1 MLNVHRNHT
10 IHTNSNSTR
19 MVKQKIQD
27 PNSQS
32 CSHES
37 NWTRWQVW
45 FLGCQL
51 RIFFDIFLIS
61 ETKMTEP
68 KQHIKKLRHGVEK
81 TICQSLFD
89 WPVKPNE
96 PKESQLM
103 IITNL
108 HAVVGLQIFS
118 KQPIR
123 SMQQWKETLLWPDPH
138 EELLALSS
146 FSMSKWRCETMPS
159 LERSRCHRRRSK
171 STVESFETWTQL
183 KKLGFQNVRTLHSMR
198 GGAE

>member
-51 RIFFDIFLIS
+51 RIFVDIFLIS
-61 ETKMTEP
+61 ETKMTVFQASYKETKAWSREDNFIP
-68 KQHIKKLRHGVEK
+68 YSIDLWN
-81 TICQSLFD
+81 L
-89 WPVKPNE
+89 E

-103 IITNL
+103 IITF
-108 HAVVGLQIFS
+108 HAVLGLINYLKTAGPIHATMDWPFFGQILTNNCWPCQVS
-118 KQPIR
+118 ACRSEDVRLCHLWSGPVVTGGDLNQP
-123 SMQQWKETLLWPDPH
+123 
-138 EELLALSS
+138 
-146 FSMSKWRCETMPS
+146 
-159 LERSRCHRRRSK
+159 
-171 STVESFETWTQL
+171 
-183 KKLGFQNVRTLHSMR
+183 
-198 GGAE
+198 